1 MITTRL
7 KINPQKQ
14 SVGVA
19 DVALSL
25 LRQSEGGDS
34 VLTAIQKN
42 LSLSNLIC
50 GILLFSCTF
59 VHKSKIP
66 YSCFEKH
73 LTNHI
78 SADILWDSNDTRVP
92 RFFKKIF
99 HNSDFKSSSPVN
111 VQLIYST
118 EHIRDL
124 NLPWNLSSLP
134 WTTAQ
139 IFKHA
144 LRFMYCRFK
153 THVTG
158 GLLPPTAGTSLPS
171 RTKHIQD
178 DEGHYCKITTGDF
191 SHWGL
196 HFACFTW
203 LHPDFGSSLQDSSQ
217 AFSVVEIQH

>member
-25 LRQSEGGDS
+25 LRSEGGDS
-34 VLTAIQKN
+34 VLTSIQKN

-78 SADILWDSNDTRVP
+78 SADIL
-92 RFFKKIF
+92 
-99 HNSDFKSSSPVN
+99 
-111 VQLIYST
+111 
-118 EHIRDL
+118 
-124 NLPWNLSSLP
+124 
-134 WTTAQ
+134 
-139 IFKHA
+139 
-144 LRFMYCRFK
+144 
-153 THVTG
+153 
-158 GLLPPTAGTSLPS
+158 
-171 RTKHIQD
+171 
-178 DEGHYCKITTGDF
+178 
-191 SHWGL
+191 
-196 HFACFTW
+196 
-203 LHPDFGSSLQDSSQ
+203 
-217 AFSVVEIQH
+217 